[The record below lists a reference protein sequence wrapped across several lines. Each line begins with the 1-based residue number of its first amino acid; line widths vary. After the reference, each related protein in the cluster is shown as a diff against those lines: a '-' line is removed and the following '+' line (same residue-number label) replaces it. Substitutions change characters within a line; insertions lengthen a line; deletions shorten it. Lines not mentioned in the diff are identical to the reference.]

1 MMGDK
6 KKKSS
11 EMTEKVLD
19 VNAAMQGT
27 LSFKDPVNLKING
40 KFDGTL
46 DTKGT
51 LTIGENAVV
60 NAEIEGDEIY
70 VEGKVKG
77 NIFAHKSLFMGPSS
91 EVNGSIKTPI
101 LSVEQGAILQ
111 GDVQMFLEGSANEMD
126 LEDVAKYLEVEKN
139 LVEEWARQGKI
150 PSQKI
155 GNDWRFE
162 KQAIDQWVAK
172 EKIK

>member
-1 MMGDK
+1 MIGDK
-6 KKKSS
+6 KKKGG
-11 EMTEKVLD
+11 EVEEKVLD
-19 VNAAMQGT
+19 VSASMQGT
-27 LSFKDPVNLKING
+27 LSFNDPVNLKING

-51 LTIGENAVV
+51 LTIGDKATV
-60 NAEIEGDEIY
+60 NAEIEGDAII

-77 NIFAHKSLFMGPSS
+77 NVFARKSLYLGPNA
-91 EVNGSIKTPI
+91 ELTGSIKTPL

-111 GDVQMFLEGSANEMD
+111 GDIQMFMESGASEMD
-126 LEDVAKYLEVEKN
+126 VDDLAKYLEIEKN
-139 LVEEWARQGKI
+139 MVEEWAKQGRI

-155 GNDWRFE
+155 GDSWRFE
-162 KQAIDQWVAK
+162 KSAIDEWLSK